1 MTTET
6 EPVAGPSTF
15 APVPEHLQ
23 EPFQEHII
31 PNHNVGPIFE
41 VDNIDEKS
49 DPGFEDGDYRS
60 ITASLNRAIQEYRQ
74 INGRS
79 YHNYDG
85 AYYWAPNDDTQNEC
99 LDMFHHMMC
108 LTYDNQLF
116 LAPLKNP
123 QRVLDVGCGTGIWCL
138 DFAEQFPA
146 AQVIGIDIS
155 PIQPRW
161 ISPNCRFEIDNCEL
175 EWTFAENDFDY
186 IHISSLGGSIKDWPK
201 LYKEILRTLKPGGW
215 FEQREFALPVRA
227 NVGELPDDCIYHDWA
242 SIYYETGEVTGRTWR
257 VAEYWKEW
265 LREAGFTE
273 KIHTHHVR
281 LPIGGWPKN
290 KIQKEIGLF
299 NRLSIETGLE
309 GFATYICKMVLGWQ
323 DAEIQLL
330 LERMRVAV
338 NDPKLHAYFPLKSVW
353 TQKPYA

>member
-1 MTTET
+1 MTTEP

-15 APVPEHLQ
+15 APVPEHVQ
-23 EPFQEHII
+23 GPFQERII

-79 YHNYDG
+79 
-85 AYYWAPNDDTQNEC
+85 APNDDI
-99 LDMFHHMMC
+99 HHMMC
-108 LTYDNQLF
+108 LAYDNQLF

-155 PIQPRW
+155 PIQPPW

-175 EWTFAENDFDY
+175 EWTFAEKDFDY
-186 IHISSLGGSIKDWPK
+186 IRISSLGGSIKDWPK

-227 NVGELPDDCIYHDWA
+227 NVSELPEDCIYHDWA

-257 VAEYWKEW
+257 VAEHWKEW
-265 LREAGFTE
+265 LRRAGCT

-290 KIQKEIGLF
+290 KIQKEIGLL

-309 GFATYICKMVLGWQ
+309 GFATYICKMVLGWH